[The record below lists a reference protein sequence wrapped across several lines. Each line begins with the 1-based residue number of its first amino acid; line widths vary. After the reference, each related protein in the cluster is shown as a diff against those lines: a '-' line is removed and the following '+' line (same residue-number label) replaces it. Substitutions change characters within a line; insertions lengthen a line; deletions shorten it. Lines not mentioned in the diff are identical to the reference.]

1 MKKILITAL
10 AFLAFSSAN
19 AAELAKY
26 QPGNRLIDGSQL
38 NKMVAVVN
46 GLTGNGGTVSGG
58 YFSANTTGTTG
69 PTPLTSTVLQ
79 VVGANSATARIEID
93 AFAGP
98 AIFTARRMNGTKA
111 AVTPLLSADQ
121 LGSFNFNG
129 ASTTLLTYGPAGR
142 VTSFATENWS
152 STAGGT
158 KVVISTTPN
167 TTQTLTDT
175 ATFDQDGSLL
185 VTGGV
190 TSSGSI
196 GKGVGYS
203 TGAGGAVTQATNRIT
218 GVTLSKLAGQI
229 TTNNASLAAE
239 TAAAFVVT
247 NTAVAIGDVPVLAIQ
262 SGSNGGNTT
271 VSVTTVTNGSFTIT
285 VANQNASGG
294 AAETGAIIINY
305 AVVKSVAN

>member
-10 AFLAFSSAN
+10 ALLAFSGAN
-19 AAELAKY
+19 AAELKKY
-26 QPGNRLIDGSQL
+26 QPGPRLIDGSQL
-38 NKMVAVVN
+38 NNMVNVVN
-46 GLTGNGGTVSGG
+46 GLTGNGGTVSTG

-69 PTPLTSTVLQ
+69 PTPLTGTVLQ
-79 VVGANSATARIEID
+79 VVGANTTTARIELD

-111 AVTPLLSADQ
+111 AVTSILSADQ

-129 ASTTLLTYGPAGR
+129 ASTAALTYGPASR
-142 VTSFATENWS
+142 MTSFATENWS
-152 STAGGT
+152 SSAGGT
-158 KVVISTTPN
+158 KVVVSTTPN
-167 TTQTLTDT
+167 TTQTLTDV

-190 TSSGSI
+190 TSSGPT
-196 GKGVGYS
+196 GKGIGYS
-203 TGAGGAVTQATNRIT
+203 TGAGGAVTQATNRTT

-294 AAETGAIIINY
+294 TAETGAIIINY
-305 AVVKSVAN
+305 AVIKSVAN